1 VRTTLYLLA
10 AVLLLGLGLLLAF
23 SYGRWKKLR
32 ERERFLL
39 SMMEITTPRRMGPGQ
54 RARLAILQT
63 PWWAVWRWLP
73 DRWQR
78 RE

>member
-10 AVLLLGLGLLLAF
+10 SVLLLVLALLHAL

-39 SMMEITTPRRMGPGQ
+39 GMMEITTPRRMDPGQ
-54 RARLAILQT
+54 RARLAILHT